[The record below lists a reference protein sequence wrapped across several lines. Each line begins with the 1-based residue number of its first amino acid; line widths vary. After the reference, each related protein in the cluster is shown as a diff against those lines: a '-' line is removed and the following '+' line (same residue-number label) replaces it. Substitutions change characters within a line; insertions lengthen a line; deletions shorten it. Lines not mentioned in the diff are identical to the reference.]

1 MAKTYDKYKDSGIAW
16 IGEIPGDWEVCRLKD
31 TSSLYTGNSIKDEKK
46 DYYEDKNDARP
57 YIATKDID
65 ATYMTAN
72 YENGL
77 YIKHADNNFRVAP
90 PFSSLMCIEGGSAGR
105 KKTFIDREVSFVNKL
120 CCFAPLKGVI
130 GKYIYYFL
138 CSPNFEDIFNS
149 KITGLIG
156 GVNIPT
162 LKNIEC
168 LLPPLSVQ
176 QSISS
181 FLDTKCGEIDSLI
194 STQEEM
200 ISELLAYKQ
209 SVITEAV
216 TKGLDKKAKMKN
228 SGVEWIGDIPEEW
241 EVIKIQ
247 YLNQGLT
254 DGTHGTYNRVDKGR
268 LLLSSKNVRE
278 KDLLI
283 TDSESQISEEDYQS
297 IISNGFPKKG
307 DLLMCCIGASI
318 GRCIIYKYDETYAF
332 QRSVIF
338 IRCNK
343 LIKPELLRYNLLSNN
358 SLLQELFLINQSAQ
372 AGLYQG
378 QVKEIKVIVPPIS
391 KQKQII
397 DYLDEKTSQIDS
409 LIALKQSKIESLKE
423 YKKSIIYEYVTGK
436 KRV

>member
-1 MAKTYDKYKDSGIAW
+1 MAKTYDTYKDSGIAW
-16 IGEIPGDWEVCRLKD
+16 IGEIPGEWEVCRLKD
-31 TSSLYTGNSIKDEKK
+31 TSSLYTGNSIKEEKK

-77 YIKHADNNFRVAP
+77 YIKHADNNFRIAP

-120 CCFAPLKGVI
+120 CCFAPLKGVL

-194 STQEEM
+194 SIQEEM

-241 EVIKIQ
+241 VKDKIFRVFSVIGSGTTPKATDDRNFEGDINWIQSGDINGGKMFECKNKISENV
-247 YLNQGLT
+247 LNQYSTLKIYKAPFIIVAMYGASV
-254 DGTHGTYNRVDKGR
+254 GN
-268 LLLSSKNVRE
+268 
-278 KDLLI
+278 
-283 TDSESQISEEDYQS
+283 IS
-297 IISNGFPKKG
+297 ISNIDGCVNQA
-307 DLLMCCIGASI
+307 CCVMSNSNQCFNYLFYAIKAAKDYL
-318 GRCIIYKYDETYAF
+318 IYRAEGGGQPNISQD
-332 QRSVIF
+332 
-338 IRCNK
+338 K
-343 LIKPELLRYNLLSNN
+343 LKNLWLP
-358 SLLQELFLINQSAQ
+358 LPPLPVQQ
-372 AGLYQG
+372 A
-378 QVKEIKVIVPPIS
+378 IAT
-391 KQKQII
+391 
-397 DYLDEKTSQIDS
+397 YLDEKTSQIDS